1 MVGHSLLIIIL
12 LHSST
17 ERLILKGKCSL
28 HLLLK
33 TLNLHSLES
42 GSPNH
47 ELGTRSHNLKEVKR
61 ILVNDSQIGAE
72 WR

>member
-1 MVGHSLLIIIL
+1 MVDNNTTSFHYRMTYFEGQM
-12 LHSST
+12 
-17 ERLILKGKCSL
+17 
-28 HLLLK
+28 K
-33 TLNLHSLES
+33 TFYLQAMES